1 MIVDTDKTASNILS
15 IMNKQKMSGEVTFM
29 PLNKLKYS
37 EVEYPTNSV
46 RSHDLIA
53 NWLLYYHYIQNVT
66 SMVDKLNYDPMFQPA
81 MMHVFGKTLIAKDID
96 HASQFSKSENL
107 DCVTLEGMMGGANM
121 LP

>member
-53 NWLLYYHYIQNVT
+53 KWLLLSFI
-66 SMVDKLNYDPMFQPA
+66 
-81 MMHVFGKTLIAKDID
+81 
-96 HASQFSKSENL
+96 
-107 DCVTLEGMMGGANM
+107 
-121 LP
+121 